1 MADVPD
7 RGDLRKGRFAEPKI
21 QFPEPTSPKRVS
33 ILGCAWTN
41 CGDRQLYWAVFA
53 LHGGHRRPG
62 TSPYGCG
69 GSMRRAVGRS
79 VARAVVSIKIRYRP
93 AGATARSAAIG
104 DKRPWRPLMRY
115 VMAICAMLAVATPTA
130 AQSTYVGGSV
140 VFDIARFD
148 KTEFDD
154 EDLPRVTP
162 ARSVDGEATGFNLR
176 IGRALGERWG
186 VEFEF
191 ARSGEIEN
199 SESYGVPFLMEFLP
213 PGLSILPIAD
223 SQYEIETEQRYTNYG
238 ALAWIRQDLSDRVDL
253 TYLGGVA
260 FNRNDVDQDV
270 RITDTRLAQ
279 WMTVI
284 PDMSVTEY
292 SIAPVVGIDAGFK
305 LGEAAAITAGLR
317 AQGATGGGRTGLLL
331 RPNVGVRWTF

>member
-1 MADVPD
+1 
-7 RGDLRKGRFAEPKI
+7 
-21 QFPEPTSPKRVS
+21 
-33 ILGCAWTN
+33 
-41 CGDRQLYWAVFA
+41 
-53 LHGGHRRPG
+53 
-62 TSPYGCG
+62 
-69 GSMRRAVGRS
+69 
-79 VARAVVSIKIRYRP
+79 
-93 AGATARSAAIG
+93 
-104 DKRPWRPLMRY
+104 MRY
-115 VMAICAMLAVATPTA
+115 VMAICAMLAVATPAA

-148 KTEFDD
+148 KIEFDD

-199 SESYGVPFLMEFLP
+199 SESYGVPFLTEFLP

-223 SQYEIETEQRYTNYG
+223 FQYQIETEQRYTNYG